1 MNYKMILNTLGKVAL
16 IEAGLLTLP
25 LITALIYSE
34 NCVLSILI
42 TMGIALTVGLLF
54 SLIFKPKDRTIYSR
68 EGFIIVALAWIVL
81 SLIGAIPFTISGEI
95 PSYIDALFETIS
107 GFTTTGASILTDV
120 EKISKGLLMWR
131 SFTHWVGGMGI
142 LVFVIAL
149 MPKNTDRNIH
159 ILRAEMPGPTVDKI
173 VPKSK
178 DTAKILYLMY
188 IGLTA
193 LLIVLLAFGEM
204 NLFES
209 IVHAFG
215 TAGTGGFG
223 IKSASIGAYGA
234 YSQWVIAVFM
244 LLFGVN
250 FNLYFLLLL
259 GRLKAFFKNTELL
272 TYLGIVIVTTV
283 VICFNI
289 YPLYNNLEETI
300 RTSFFQVTSLA
311 TTTGYSTV
319 DFTYWNSLSQVLLLF
334 LMFVGGSAGS
344 TAGGFKV
351 SRVVLIFK
359 RIKYELKKL
368 IKPRSVDVMSMDG
381 KKIEETT
388 ANSVM
393 SYFGIYAVI
402 FAIVL
407 LLISIDGFDFLT
419 NFSATL
425 ACINNI
431 GPGLSMV
438 GPMFNFSMYSPVSK
452 IVLSLAM
459 LIGRLEIYPILLALT
474 PSVWFKK

>member
-1 MNYKMILNTLGKVAL
+1 MNYKMILNTIGKVAL
-16 IEAGLLTLP
+16 IETGLLTLP
-25 LITALIYSE
+25 LITSIIYQE
-34 NCVLSILI
+34 DCYLYILL
-42 TMGIALTVGLLF
+42 TMGISLLIGLVLNF
-54 SLIFKPKDRTIYSR
+54 AFKPKDKVIFSR

-81 SLIGAIPFTISGEI
+81 SLIGAIPFTLSGEI
-95 PSYIDALFETIS
+95 PSYIDALFETVS
-107 GFTTTGASILTDV
+107 GFTTTGASILKDV
-120 EKISKGLLMWR
+120 ESMSKGLLMWR
-131 SFTHWVGGMGI
+131 SFTHWIGGMGI

-193 LLIVLLAFGEM
+193 LLIILLAFGDM

-215 TAGTGGFG
+215 TAGTGGFAVKNAG
-223 IKSASIGAYGA
+223 LSVYSG
-234 YSQWVIAVFM
+234 YSQWVIAIFM

-259 GRLKAFFKNTELL
+259 GKFKAFFKNTEFL
-272 TYLGIVIVTTV
+272 TYLGIIVFSTI

-289 YPLYNNLEETI
+289 YPLYNNLEVTI
-300 RTSFFQVTSLA
+300 RTSLFQVSSLA
-311 TTTGYSTV
+311 TTTGYSTA
-319 DFTYWNSLSQVLLLF
+319 DFTYWNSTSQVLLLF

-351 SRVVLIFK
+351 SRIVLIFK

-368 IKPRSVDVMSMDG
+368 IKPHSIDVMSMDG

-402 FAIVL
+402 FAITL
-407 LLISIDGFDFLT
+407 FIISFDGFDFTT

-438 GPMFNFSMYSPVSK
+438 GPMSNFSAYSPISK
-452 IVLSLAM
+452 IVLSLTM
-459 LIGRLEIYPILLALT
+459 LLGRLEIYPLLLAFT
-474 PSVWFKK
+474 PTVWFKK

>member
-1 MNYKMILNTLGKVAL
+1 MNYKMILNTIGKVAL
-16 IEAGLLTLP
+16 IEAGLLLLP
-25 LITALIYSE
+25 LITAFIYTE
-34 NCVLSILI
+34 TTYLPILI
-42 TMGIALTVGLLF
+42 TIGIALLIGLILTF
-54 SLIFKPKDRTIYSR
+54 AFKPKDKVIYSR
-68 EGFIIVALAWIVL
+68 DGFIIVALAWIVL
-81 SLIGAIPFTISGEI
+81 SLIGAIPFTLSGEI
-95 PSYIDALFETIS
+95 PSYIDAFFETVS
-107 GFTTTGASILTDV
+107 GFTTTGASILKDV
-120 EKISKGLLMWR
+120 EVMSKSLLLWR
-131 SFTHWVGGMGI
+131 SFTHWIGGMGI

-188 IGLTA
+188 IGLTV
-193 LLIVLLAFGEM
+193 LLIVLLAFGDM

-209 IVHAFG
+209 MVHAFG
-215 TAGTGGFG
+215 TAGTGGFSVKNAG
-223 IKSASIGAYGA
+223 IGAYSG
-234 YSQWVIAVFM
+234 YSQWVIAIFM
-244 LLFGVN
+244 LLYGVN

-259 GRLKAFFKNTELL
+259 GKFKAFFKNTEFL
-272 TYLGIVIVTTV
+272 TYLGIIVFSTI

-289 YPLYNNLEETI
+289 YPLYNNLEVTI
-300 RTSFFQVTSLA
+300 RTSLFQVSSLA
-311 TTTGYSTV
+311 TTTGYSTA
-319 DFTYWNSLSQVLLLF
+319 DFTYWNSTSQVLLLF

-351 SRVVLIFK
+351 SRVVLVFK

-393 SYFGIYAVI
+393 SYLGIYAVI
-402 FAIVL
+402 FAITL
-407 LLISIDGFDFLT
+407 FIISFDGFDFLT

-425 ACINNI
+425 ACFNNI
-431 GPGLSMV
+431 GPGLSLV
-438 GPMFNFSMYSPVSK
+438 GPASNYSAFSPLSK
-452 IVLSLAM
+452 IVLSFAM
-459 LIGRLEIYPILLALT
+459 LLGRLEIYPLLLAFT
-474 PSVWFKK
+474 PTAWLKK

>member
-1 MNYKMILNTLGKVAL
+1 MNYKMILNTIGKVAL
-16 IEAGLLTLP
+16 IESGLLILP
-25 LITALIYSE
+25 LVTSLIYQESAY
-34 NCVLSILI
+34 LSILL
-42 TMGIALTVGLLF
+42 TMGISLSVGLVLNYA
-54 SLIFKPKDRTIYSR
+54 FKPKDKVIYSR
-68 EGFIIVALAWIVL
+68 EGFIIVSIAWIVL
-81 SLIGAIPFTISGEI
+81 SLIGAIPFTVSGEI

-107 GFTTTGASILTDV
+107 GFTTTGASILNDV
-120 EKISKGLLMWR
+120 ENMSKGLLMWR
-131 SFTHWVGGMGI
+131 SFTHWIGGMGI

-188 IGLTA
+188 IGLTT
-193 LLIVLLAFGEM
+193 LLIVLLAFGDM
-204 NLFES
+204 NLYES

-215 TAGTGGFG
+215 TAGTGGFA
-223 IKSASIGAYGA
+223 IKNAGIGAYSA
-234 YSQWVIAVFM
+234 YSQWVIAIFM
-244 LLFGVN
+244 LLFGIN

-259 GRLKAFFKNTELL
+259 GKLKAFFKNTELL
-272 TYLGIVIVTTV
+272 TYLGIVILSTV
-283 VICFNI
+283 IIGFNI
-289 YPLYNNLEETI
+289 YPLYNNLSETI
-300 RTSFFQVTSLA
+300 RTSFFQVSSLL
-311 TTTGYSTV
+311 TTTGYSTA
-319 DFTYWNSLSQVLLLF
+319 DFTYWNSTSQILLLF

-351 SRVVLIFK
+351 SRIVLIFK
-359 RIKYELKKL
+359 RIRYELKKL
-368 IKPRSVDVMSMDG
+368 IKPHSVDVMNMDG

-393 SYFGIYAVI
+393 TYFGIYAVI

-407 LLISIDGFDFLT
+407 FIISFDGLDFTT

-438 GPMFNFSMYSPVSK
+438 GPMSNFSCYSPVSK

-459 LIGRLEIYPILLALT
+459 LLGRLEIYPLLLAFT
-474 PSVWFKK
+474 PTVWFKK